1 MHRTELCIS
10 LMRLMDGEGQEIKD
24 EGEVNWE
31 QLEQGGVQ
39 NTERLGIGWKNY
51 PLVYLAIFKNQ
62 A

>member
-1 MHRTELCIS
+1 
-10 LMRLMDGEGQEIKD
+10 MRLMDGEGQEIKD

-51 PLVYLAIFKNQ
+51 PLVYLAIFKN
-62 A
+62 